1 MAYERIVDVVDGE
14 VVAVEALESEAA
26 LALFAPAIRQEQRR
40 MTAAGP
46 LGILDLRRQW
56 QECFDAWLRD
66 TATSAKTLNAYTRA
80 WTDLLVFCATPA
92 GEVAPVSEY
101 WDITHRHIRAWM
113 EDLAT
118 RDLDRRRVKALANQ
132 ERPRAKG
139 YAAGTI
145 SQYLAA
151 VSSFYSYAEHN
162 WPVMLADGR
171 EVALTLL
178 SGMTLNPVRVIK
190 RRTVGGAAKREQA
203 YLSALQLRQFIGA
216 IPSTTPGG
224 LRDRAL
230 FLFYILT
237 GARNSEVRGL
247 QWGDFQERG
256 GRMFWHWKG
265 KGRGRKDSKDSWKDL
280 PSECWEAV
288 RVYLQAVGRWGK
300 MTEESFIFTAVGRGA
315 MNLPTVGEL
324 WDPFGQAL
332 TDREV
337 NRLVK
342 QYAVKAGLDP
352 NDVHVHTLRHSA
364 AMLMDEA
371 GAGLEDIRRFLNH
384 ENLNTTQT
392 YMHKMKGERNVFAG
406 KMAEL
411 LRL

>member
-1 MAYERIVDVVDGE
+1 METERVVEVVDGE
-14 VVAVEALESEAA
+14 VIESSGAA
-26 LALFAPAIRQEQRR
+26 LALFAPAMRQEQRR
-40 MTAAGP
+40 MTAVGP

-66 TATSAKTLNAYTRA
+66 TATSTKTLNAYTRA
-80 WTDLLVFCATPA
+80 WTDLLVFCATPS
-92 GEVAPVSEY
+92 GEVQPASEY
-101 WDITHRHIRAWM
+101 WSITHRHIRAWM
-113 EDLAT
+113 DDLGT
-118 RDLDRRRVKALANQ
+118 RDLDRRRVKALENQ
-132 ERPRAKG
+132 ARPRAKG
-139 YAAGTI
+139 YAASTI
-145 SQYLAA
+145 GQYLAA
-151 VSSFYSYAEHN
+151 VSSFYSYAENN
-162 WPVMLADGR
+162 WPVMLPDGR

-178 SGMTLNPVRVIK
+178 SGMTLNPVKVVK
-190 RRTVGGAAKREQA
+190 RRKVGGAPKKEQA
-203 YLSALQLRQFIGA
+203 YLSTVQLRQFIGA

-237 GARNSEVRGL
+237 GARNSEVRAL

-256 GRMFWHWKG
+256 GRIFWHWKG
-265 KGRGRKDSKDSWKDL
+265 KGRGRKESKDAWKDL
-280 PSECWEAV
+280 PTECWEAIKI
-288 RVYLQAVGRWGK
+288 YLKAVGRLAD
-300 MTEESFIFTAVGRGA
+300 MTDEDFIFTAVSKGA
-315 MNLPTVGEL
+315 MNLPTVGEM
-324 WDPFGQAL
+324 WDPFKQPL

-342 QYAVKAGLDP
+342 QYADKAGLDP

-364 AMLMDEA
+364 AMLMDSA
-371 GAGLEDIRRFLNH
+371 GAGLDDIRRFLNH

-392 YMHKMKGERNVFAG
+392 YLHAMKGERNVFAG

>member
-1 MAYERIVDVVDGE
+1 METDFQRVVEVVDGE
-14 VVAVEALESEAA
+14 VIESEAA
-26 LALFAPAIRQEQRR
+26 LALFAPALRQEQRR

-66 TATSAKTLNAYTRA
+66 TATSTKTLNAYTRA
-80 WTDLLVFCATPA
+80 WTDLLVFCATPS
-92 GEVAPVSEY
+92 GEVQPVSEY

-118 RDLDRRRVKALANQ
+118 RDIDRRRVKALENQ

-151 VSSFYSYAEHN
+151 VSSFYSYAERN
-162 WPVMLADGR
+162 WPVMLPDGR
-171 EVALTLL
+171 EVALALL
-178 SGMTLNPVRVIK
+178 SGITLNPVRVIK
-190 RRTVGGAAKREQA
+190 RRTVGGATKREQA
-203 YLSALQLRQFIGA
+203 YLSPLQLRSFLSA

-230 FLFYILT
+230 FMFYIMT
-237 GARNSEVRGL
+237 GARNSEVRCL

-265 KGRGRKDSKDSWKDL
+265 KGRGRRDSKDAWKDL
-280 PSECWEAV
+280 PSECWDAV
-288 RVYLQAVGRWGK
+288 KVYLQAVGRWGQLSD
-300 MTEESFIFTAVGRGA
+300 EDAIFTAVSHNA
-315 MNLPTVGEL
+315 VNLPTVGEL
-324 WDPFGQAL
+324 FDPFGQPL

-342 QYAVKAGLDP
+342 MYAAKAGLDP

-384 ENLNTTQT
+384 ENLNTTQM
-392 YMHKMKGERNVFAG
+392 YLHKMKGERNVFAG